1 LPTDVRTF
9 PDDALFLIAGPCVVE
24 SDALNVRVAEHLARL
39 SERVPGGVIYKAS
52 FDKAN
57 RSNADG
63 ARGPGMDE
71 GLRALEHVKRA
82 TGLRVLTDVH
92 LPNQCA
98 AAAEV
103 ADVLQIPAFLCRQT
117 DLLEAAGA
125 TGKPVNVK
133 KGQWMHPEGM
143 RGAVNKVRRAAAR
156 HGRGASLVAV
166 GNQASDEQGSSELG
180 SRSEVAVTERG
191 TFFGYGDRVVDMRS
205 FARVRDACNAP
216 VIFDGTHS
224 VQQPGRGESGA
235 SGGAR
240 EYIAS
245 LTMAAVAAGANGLFL
260 ETHPTPDTAP
270 SDGPNMLPLRD
281 LDAVVAR
288 AIEVWTAV
296 SA

>member
-1 LPTDVRTF
+1 VRTF
-9 PDDALFLIAGPCVVE
+9 PVDALFLIAGPCVVE
-24 SDALNVRVAEHLARL
+24 NDALNVRVGEHLARM
-39 SERVPGGVIYKAS
+39 SDRVPGGVIYKAS

-57 RSNADG
+57 RSNADA

-71 GLRALEHVKRA
+71 GLRALERVKRA
-82 TGLRVLTDVH
+82 TGLRILTDVH
-92 LPNQCA
+92 LPEQCA

-143 RGAVNKVRRAAAR
+143 RGAVNKVRRAAR
-156 HGRGASLVAV
+156 GGRMIAV
-166 GNQASDEQGSSELG
+166 GGHVSEDASGETSPAI
-180 SRSEVAVTERG
+180 EVAVTERG
-191 TFFGYGDRVVDMRS
+191 TFFGYGDLVVDMRS
-205 FARVRDACNAP
+205 FARMREACNAP

-224 VQQPGRGESGA
+224 VQQPGRGEGGA

-245 LTMAAVAAGANGLFL
+245 LTMSAVAAGANGLFL
-260 ETHPTPDTAP
+260 ETHPTPDSAP

-281 LDAVVAR
+281 LDRVIEKAV
-288 AIEVWTAV
+288 EVWTVV